1 MKYLAIDVLAVLIFA
16 ILARAAHGGLEIAHI
31 LDTWWPFTIGTILGW
46 IIQREKQPLTFTHG
60 AVIWVSTA
68 ATGLIFWGLRHGAIP
83 HWSFVIVATVMSG
96 ILLLGW
102 RGLLALFFHYRNKPN
117 KF

>member
-1 MKYLAIDVLAVLIFA
+1 MKYLAIDVLAVLLFA
-16 ILARAAHGGLEIAHI
+16 I

-46 IIQREKQPLTFTHG
+46 IIQRGKQPLTFTHG

-102 RGLLALFFHYRNKPN
+102 RGLVALFFRYRNKP
-117 KF
+117 KKS

>member
-1 MKYLAIDVLAVLIFA
+1 MKYLAIDVLAVLTFA
-16 ILARAAHGGLEIAHI
+16 ILARAAHGSLEIAHI

-46 IIQREKQPLTFTHG
+46 IIQRGKHPLTFTHG

-102 RGLLALFFHYRNKPN
+102 RGLVALFFHYRNKP
-117 KF
+117 KKS